1 MAQSS
6 KRSSLQPP
14 HRKRGLG
21 SGRRYSGRGLE
32 EGGPE
37 GAVRAGLRPTLLHG
51 LLPQPPQPRPKPP
64 VPAKPQL
71 PPEVYTSPAPR
82 PRPAPPPKASVPIY
96 QEPDEPIAFYA
107 MGRGSPREAASNIY
121 AELEVEEPSGG
132 EGRPGSRGHPVLRKC
147 RSRPVSGSQVG
158 GGAGR
163 SWLPGLPE
171 G

>member
-64 VPAKPQL
+64 
-71 PPEVYTSPAPR
+71 
-82 PRPAPPPKASVPIY
+82 VPIY